1 MTENFMLSAYH
12 SELWDHTL
20 ELDILACPVAIVS
33 KVVVKVFQLSLV
45 QFADPGSGAY
55 IWW

>member
-1 MTENFMLSAYH
+1 MTETFMLSAYH
-12 SELWDHTL
+12 SKLGDHSL

-55 IWW
+55 IS